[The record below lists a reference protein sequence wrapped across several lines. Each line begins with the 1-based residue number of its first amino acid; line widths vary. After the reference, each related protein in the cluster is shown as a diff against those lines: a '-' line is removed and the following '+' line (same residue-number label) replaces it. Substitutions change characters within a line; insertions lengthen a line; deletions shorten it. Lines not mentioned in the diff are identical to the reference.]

1 MTKQATI
8 MYGIHTAMDTIF
20 LNGKFYLGDR
30 VWSPGLL
37 VGSGGLITKVFSSA
51 AETASYLSSDI
62 QRVDMRGGWI
72 LPGFEDAHTH
82 PAGRARTLSE
92 LDLREA
98 NLGWE
103 EARSRIVEKARVTP
117 ENQWIVCHGWN
128 QSTWGKIRQED
139 LDHIS
144 SDHGIF
150 LINISYHGGL
160 LNKKGEALL
169 KEQGVA
175 GEIVDGF
182 VTEELFERA
191 IIATAPDTES
201 YIQSIPLYLQKLTTH
216 GIIAAHDMNV
226 ATTQQMEAYAE
237 LDEKGLLPIPVIAYL
252 NPRLLEHPSQIMRFL
267 KVRHGNFSIAGVKI
281 FLDGAI
287 GTSTAAVNQP
297 YADGTG
303 RGILRT
309 DFEACAGIVRQA
321 VGLGLPQIAIH
332 CIGDRA
338 IDFAVTIFNRLRK
351 EYARD
356 ISLWRFEHFEMP
368 DENAIK
374 TLAEHGG
381 IASMQP
387 NFSWDVEN
395 YRTRLGEGVKKIN
408 PFRSIMDAH
417 APLAFGSD
425 DMPSGPL
432 AGIAWAVAKA
442 PFEHQRI
449 TLEEAIGA
457 YTAAPATVAGMDR
470 IRGKIAAGYEANFAV
485 LEKNPF
491 AVAPSEIGNISI
503 QATWIKGKRFFTN

>member
-1 MTKQATI
+1 
-8 MYGIHTAMDTIF
+8 MDMNTLF
-20 LNGKFYLGDR
+20 LNGEFYRGDR
-30 VWSPGLL
+30 AWSPGVL
-37 VGSGGLITKVFSSA
+37 VDSEGLITRVFSSE
-51 AETASYLSSDI
+51 AEATLYSSPDA
-62 QRVDMRGGWI
+62 QRVNMQGRWI

-103 EARSRIVEKARVTP
+103 EARSRIVEKARVAP

-128 QSTWGKIRQED
+128 ESTWGKIRQED
-139 LDHIS
+139 IDHIS

-191 IIATAPDTES
+191 TVATAPTTAS
-201 YIQSIPLYLQKLTTH
+201 YVKNIPLYQQKLITH

-226 ATTQQMEAYAE
+226 TTMQQVEAYAE
-237 LDEKGLLPIPVIAYL
+237 LDEKGLLPIPVVAYL
-252 NPRLLEHPSQIMRFL
+252 NPRLMENPSQITRFL
-267 KVRHGNFSIAGVKI
+267 KVRHGNFHIAGVKI

-309 DFEACAGIVRQA
+309 DFDACAGIVRQA
-321 VGLGLPQIAIH
+321 VALGLPQIAIH

-338 IDFAVTIFNRLRK
+338 IDFAVMIFNRLRK

-368 DENAIK
+368 NERAIK
-374 TLAEHGG
+374 ALAEYGG

-387 NFSWDVEN
+387 NFSWDAEN
-395 YRTRLGEGVKKIN
+395 YQKRLGENIKKIN
-408 PFRSIMDAH
+408 PFRSILDAH

-432 AGIAWAVAKA
+432 TGIAWAVGKA
-442 PFEHQRI
+442 PFAHQKI
-449 TLEEAIGA
+449 TTEEAVSA
-457 YTAAPATVAGMDR
+457 YTSAPATVAGMGR
-470 IRGKIAAGYEANFAV
+470 VRGKIAVGMEANLAV
-485 LEKNPF
+485 LEKNPL
-491 AVAPSEIGNISI
+491 AVAPSEIGNIPI
-503 QATWIKGKRFFTN
+503 QSVWIKGKRFIANAQ